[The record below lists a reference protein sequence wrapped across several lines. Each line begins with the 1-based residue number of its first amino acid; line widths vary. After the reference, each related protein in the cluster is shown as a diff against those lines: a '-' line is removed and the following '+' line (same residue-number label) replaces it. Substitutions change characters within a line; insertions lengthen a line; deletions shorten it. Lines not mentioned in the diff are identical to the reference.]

1 MRKALASAAVAA
13 VLMTG
18 VAGAR
23 GPADR
28 SKDKAVI
35 EQMVR
40 DSIGWAL
47 TKDRALAERVIAHDP
62 DLFMFNP
69 DSASTFPG
77 WEAFVKNFELFDGP
91 ALQGHEL
98 RRARPTP

>member
-1 MRKALASAAVAA
+1 MRQSLASTAVVA
-13 VLMTG
+13 VLMAG
-18 VAGAR
+18 IAGAR

-28 SKDKAVI
+28 SKDKAVV

-47 TKDRALAERVIAHDP
+47 TKDRPLAERVIAHDP

-69 DSASTFPG
+69 DSTSTSG
-77 WEAFVKNFELFDGP
+77 WEAFVKNFDFWMDP
-91 ALQGHEL
+91 
-98 RRARPTP
+98 RF